1 MSASRQSS
9 DKRSKVYG
17 IMGTVMLHVAVLA
30 LLWAVKIN
38 ATETPDDDEGGGI
51 YVMAGMGGSEWNYT
65 ETVPANELESG
76 IEENITQDLE
86 ESINIDNSDKERQ
99 QQEEARKAAE
109 REQAEE
115 RRKIDDLIS
124 GALNKNN
131 GGNGNGGSQEGGAE
145 NSDNGAAAG
154 HPGYGSFDLGGRG
167 LKQGERLPVP
177 QYDNSND
184 EGVIVVAITVDSYG
198 KVIQAQASPVGSSG
212 AAYSNSTLRKR
223 AVESAKKALFEK
235 SAGKSNQQGTITY
248 RFVQKN

>member
-9 DKRSKVYG
+9 DKRCKVYG

-131 GGNGNGGSQEGGAE
+131 GGNGNGGSQEGGAGIRAPRRRGLPVRKHIRRLLPRPPPGMSGRSPAAVCAQRVLPGRGFPRHAGTRRRV
-145 NSDNGAAAG
+145 SDI
-154 HPGYGSFDLGGRG
+154 GGRHEG
-167 LKQGERLPVP
+167 HESVRPVLVP
-177 QYDNSND
+177 RDRA
-184 EGVIVVAITVDSYG
+184 GVC
-198 KVIQAQASPVGSSG
+198 
-212 AAYSNSTLRKR
+212 
-223 AVESAKKALFEK
+223 
-235 SAGKSNQQGTITY
+235 
-248 RFVQKN
+248 